1 MHPLYSAVSDADG
14 DIVQCRW
21 AESTQNE
28 CACVCKGFQANLNKV
43 GLIFLLLSI
52 VNLKMYMTLQFF

>member
-14 DIVQCRW
+14 DIVRCRW
-21 AESTQNE
+21 AKSDQNE
-28 CACVCKGFQANLNKV
+28 CACVCKGFQADLDMV

-52 VNLKMYMTLQFF
+52 GNLKMYMTLQFF